1 MNSGL
6 TESDIKIIVTVLK
19 QHPEIESALFF
30 GSRALGTFQKGSDID
45 IALKGNNLT
54 NKVCSDIHFVLEEET
69 ILPYFFDII
78 NYNSIVN
85 PNLKEHIDKY
95 GEVFYQRELNSS
107 KERLVFNK

>member
-6 TESDIKIIVTVLK
+6 TESDKKIIIAVLK
-19 QHPEIESALFF
+19 QYPEIESASFF

-54 NKVCSDIHFVLEEET
+54 NKICSDIHFVFEEET
-69 ILPYFFDII
+69 LLPYFFDVI

-95 GEVFYQRELNSS
+95 GEVFYQRGLDSS
-107 KERLVFNK
+107 KERITINY